1 MKLAEALALRAE
13 MKTKI
18 NNIHKRL
25 NDNAKVQEGE
35 KPTENPYTLI
45 EELNSVSDEMAKLI
59 KNINYTNCMT
69 IENGVSLT
77 DMIAEK
83 DVLQKKISVMRNFL
97 SNAGAVLNR
106 YSNTEIKIHSTVD
119 VVELQKKVDAM
130 SKHLCELDMNIQRI
144 NWTVDLIEK

>member
-18 NNIHKRL
+18 SNIHGRL
-25 NDNAKVQEGE
+25 NNNAKVQEGE
-35 KPTENPYTLI
+35 KPAENPYALI
-45 EELNSVSDEMAKLI
+45 EELNSVSDEMEKLI

-69 IENGVSLT
+69 VENGVSLT

-83 DVLQKKISVMRNFL
+83 DVLQKKISVLKNFL
-97 SNAGAVLNR
+97 SNAGAVVNR
-106 YSNTEIKIHSTVD
+106 YSNTEIKIYSTVD

-130 SKHLCELDMNIQRI
+130 SKHLRELDMNIQRI
-144 NWTVDLIEK
+144 NWTADLIEK